1 MAEPSIQE
9 TVQILSTLALRY
21 GSFHD
26 VEYAPAALE
35 AAAKLSDRYLP
46 DRYLPD
52 KAVALM
58 DEAGAAKQNEA
69 FFDGGAASG
78 GGDGARPVVDAQDV
92 AKVISSWTGVPLS
105 TLTDDEAASMM
116 TLEDTLQR
124 RLVGQ
129 ANAVSAVAR
138 SLRRARAGLSSAD
151 RPVAS
156 MLFCGPTGVGKTEL
170 AKAVAALFFGSEK
183 DLIRIDMS
191 EYMEPNSVTRLTGPP
206 PGYVGYEAGGQLTEA
221 VRRAPRSVVLF
232 DEVEKAHPDVFN
244 VLLQVRS

>member
-1 MAEPSIQE
+1 MPQREGC
-9 TVQILSTLALRY
+9 QIS
-21 GSFHD
+21 
-26 VEYAPAALE
+26 
-35 AAAKLSDRYLP
+35 
-46 DRYLPD
+46 
-52 KAVALM
+52 
-58 DEAGAAKQNEA
+58 
-69 FFDGGAASG
+69 
-78 GGDGARPVVDAQDV
+78 
-92 AKVISSWTGVPLS
+92 
-105 TLTDDEAASMM
+105 
-116 TLEDTLQR
+116 QR